1 MGRGE
6 KGGREGSVSY
16 GAPNCLLLLRTMNQ
30 LLGIKKKEK
39 GKEGRNKVKEREK
52 IKKGNLMQLN

>member
-1 MGRGE
+1 
-6 KGGREGSVSY
+6 
-16 GAPNCLLLLRTMNQ
+16 MNQ